1 MIKKIL
7 FALLAVVL
15 IFTVIGFFLPRH
27 VSVTKKGI
35 VHAPA
40 AYVFDDFNNLKN
52 WSRWNYW
59 NSIDPDMKV
68 TYGQKFEGT
77 GASYVWDGPVNG
89 QGSVSIAE
97 SKPTE
102 LVKVDLEFD
111 GNAAVGTYGTVS
123 QGDSTE
129 VTMNLTADMGTNPIG
144 RWIGLFMQKEI
155 DQAFSYSLAKLEEI
169 NQAKPK
175 FSVPL
180 SIEETPGFFYVGIQH
195 TMSPKDADAVSAQ
208 TARMFTQLLGDLQGA
223 RVELLGAPVCL
234 YPRYTLESMDFICA
248 VPVRPEAKVPA
259 KYKIE
264 QQPAGLAAKAV
275 HFGSYR
281 TLQVAHD
288 QLVKFIPFKGYEEAG
303 GPWEVYL
310 TDPEVERDTAK
321 WATEVY
327 YPIKKK

>member
-15 IFTVIGFFLPRH
+15 IFTVIGFFLPRQ

-59 NSIDPDMKV
+59 NSVDPDMKV

-111 GNAAVGTYGTVS
+111 GNAAVGP
-123 QGDSTE
+123 TE
-129 VTMNLTADMGTNPIG
+129 
-144 RWIGLFMQKEI
+144 
-155 DQAFSYSLAKLEEI
+155 
-169 NQAKPK
+169 
-175 FSVPL
+175 
-180 SIEETPGFFYVGIQH
+180 
-195 TMSPKDADAVSAQ
+195 
-208 TARMFTQLLGDLQGA
+208 
-223 RVELLGAPVCL
+223 
-234 YPRYTLESMDFICA
+234 
-248 VPVRPEAKVPA
+248 
-259 KYKIE
+259 
-264 QQPAGLAAKAV
+264 
-275 HFGSYR
+275 
-281 TLQVAHD
+281 
-288 QLVKFIPFKGYEEAG
+288 
-303 GPWEVYL
+303 
-310 TDPEVERDTAK
+310 
-321 WATEVY
+321 
-327 YPIKKK
+327 